1 MSDAPLSW
9 DGGRLDGTLWQGIR
23 YLSIAFDPG
32 GAFPATVTA
41 HLNQPVGSLTED
53 DVVVR
58 GGRSLPVPPYEVS
71 FGTRT
76 VRIRFRG
83 LGDHSPYT
91 VELTDGGGTA
101 VHPFFTAAEFRFT
114 IDCEVGDCRESPTEA
129 RRPPAQP
136 PAVDLLTKDFA
147 GFVGLLADWV
157 KVRNPQI
164 TDISGASFERVLVD
178 LLAWAGDM
186 HSYYQERVA
195 NEAFVETAGQRHSLR
210 QHAVLLGSAL
220 DDGHAPATVL
230 SFDVATTGFV
240 PAGLQIRMRTSPDE
254 VPVSFVV
261 AARTRVVAER
271 SSGDLRVAAFPG
283 AEDAELPAG
292 ATELLLWGHGAQL
305 TAGDRLA
312 FVQGSFS
319 QVVTLTA
326 APRRLEAP
334 GWVLDPAQD
343 FDPQAD
349 PQAGPPAK
357 VTRLEWDEPL
367 SQALRPWASPPL
379 VLQANL
385 VDVRY
390 GTPRRAVVDAFSDPR
405 RGEIAI
411 RLTRRTSIVTR
422 RSTGDG
428 YLLRALRVPEWPVVH
443 DDDDDGDGA
452 GRPAVELVV
461 SGETWTPVEHLHGSR
476 SYDLHYTAEADEQ
489 GAVWLGFG
497 DGVHGREVAL
507 DAPDTPAAPIELRY
521 RIGDAVAGNVGLGT
535 IVDVVRPLPGAALD
549 ALEDLGEV
557 GVTNVVPATGGREPH
572 TLARTREELPA
583 SLRHG
588 PLQRAVTLE
597 DYATVAMA
605 VPGAGRATA
614 RTAGGLF
621 NTVFVLVDPEGAED
635 LDEGLRL
642 RVQDQVDRLRMA
654 GREHVVAAAEYVS
667 LEVELVLCAEPGFA
681 RHLVRDRVLAELRPG
696 SSERPGWFHP
706 DRLSFGDAVRLGD
719 LLAVVQGIAGVRSV
733 RAATFRPLGDTTAPV
748 RDIILLGRTKVARL
762 DADPDFPEHGKLEVR
777 MVGLDF
783 TSERPRTGAWRIT
796 AVQRHALGSPQTRI
810 RAVGGVRPDGTR
822 WRMTTEEAIKA
833 IRRGERLY
841 VEKPIGDPVDVTVSR
856 TAAGREYL
864 RTVADGDDPNN
875 LLALPELDDE

>member
-1 MSDAPLSW
+1 MSAVPLTW
-9 DGGRLDGTLWQGIR
+9 DGGRLDGTSWQGIR

-32 GAFPATVTA
+32 GAHPATVTA
-41 HLNQPVGSLTED
+41 NLNRPVGSLTRE

-58 GGRSLPVPPYEVS
+58 GGRRLPVPPYEVA
-71 FGTRT
+71 FAGRAVT
-76 VRIRFRG
+76 IRFRG

-91 VELTDGGGTA
+91 VELTDGGGA
-101 VHPFFTAAEFRFT
+101 ALHPFFASAEFRFT

-129 RRPPAQP
+129 SVAPAQP
-136 PAVDLLTKDFA
+136 PAVDLLTKDFN

-157 KVRNPQI
+157 KVHNPQV
-164 TDISGASFERVLVD
+164 TDLSAASFERVLVD

-186 HSYYQERVA
+186 QSYHQDRVA
-195 NEAFVETAGQRHSLR
+195 NEAFIETAAQRHSLR

-230 SFDVATTGFV
+230 SFDVGATGFV
-240 PAGLQIRMRTSPDE
+240 PAGLEIRMRTSPDE

-261 AARTRVVAER
+261 AARTRVRAQSA
-271 SSGDLRVAAFPG
+271 SSVLRVAAFPG
-283 AEDAELPAG
+283 ADDAELPAG
-292 ATELLLWGHGAQL
+292 AAELLLWGHGAEL
-305 TAGDRLA
+305 DAGDRLA

-319 QVVTLTA
+319 QIVTLTTV
-326 APRRLEAP
+326 RRIEAP
-334 GWVLDPAQD
+334 GWVQDPSQD
-343 FDPQAD
+343 FDPQTD
-349 PQAGPPAK
+349 PPAQ
-357 VTRLEWDEPL
+357 VTALEWDEPL
-367 SQALRPWASPPL
+367 ARAVRPWASPPL
-379 VLQANL
+379 ALHANL

-390 GTPRRAVVDAFSDPR
+390 GTPRRAVVDAYADPR

-428 YLLRALRVPEWPVVH
+428 HLLRALRVPEWPVVH
-443 DDDDDGDGA
+443 DDDG
-452 GRPAVELVV
+452 PAVEVV
-461 SGETWTPVEHLHGSR
+461 ISGETWTAVEHLHGSR

-507 DAPDTPAAPIELRY
+507 EAPDQPAAPIELGY
-521 RIGDAVAGNVGLGT
+521 RVGDAVAGNVGLGT
-535 IVDVVRPLPGAALD
+535 LVDIVPPPPGATRDALD
-549 ALEDLGEV
+549 DLQDV

-572 TLARTREELPA
+572 TLARTREQLPA

-614 RTAGGLF
+614 RSTGGLF
-621 NTVFVLVDPEGAED
+621 NTVFVLVDPEGSDD

-642 RVQDQVDRLRMA
+642 RVHDAVDRLRMA
-654 GREHVVAAAEYVS
+654 GREHVVAAADYVP
-667 LEVELVLCAEPGFA
+667 LEVELVLCAQPGFA

-719 LLAVVQGIAGVRSV
+719 LLAFVQGITGVRSV
-733 RAATFRPLGDTTAPV
+733 TAELFRPLGDTIGPPV
-748 RDIILLGRTKVARL
+748 RDVILLGRTNVARL
-762 DADPDFPEHGKLEVR
+762 DAEPDFPEHGKLEVR

-783 TSERPRTGAWRIT
+783 AAAPSRTAAWRIS
-796 AVQRHALGSPQTRI
+796 AVQRHAAGSPQTRI
-810 RAVGGVRPDGTR
+810 RAVGGVRPDGTH
-822 WRMTTEEAIKA
+822 WRMTTDEAIKA

-841 VEKPIGDPVDVTVSR
+841 VEEPIGDPVEVTVSH

-864 RTVADGDDPNN
+864 RTLADGDDPNN
-875 LLALPELDDE
+875 LLALPELDDD

>member
-9 DGGRLDGTLWQGIR
+9 DGGRLDGTPWQGIR

-32 GAFPATVTA
+32 GAVPATVTA
-41 HLNQPVGSLTED
+41 HLNRPVGSLTED

-58 GGRSLPVPPYEVS
+58 GGRRLPVPPYEVS

-76 VRIRFRG
+76 IRIRFRG

-101 VHPFFTAAEFRFT
+101 LHPFFAAADFRFT

-136 PAVDLLTKDFA
+136 PAVDLLTKDFT

-164 TDISGASFERVLVD
+164 TDLSGASFERVLVD

-186 HSYYQERVA
+186 HSYYQDRVA
-195 NEAFVETAGQRHSLR
+195 NEAFIETAGQRHSLR
-210 QHAVLLGSAL
+210 QHAVLLGSRL

-230 SFDVATTGFV
+230 SFDVEATGFV
-240 PAGLQIRMRTSPDE
+240 PGGLQVRMRTSPDE

-261 AARTRVVAER
+261 AARTRVVAEN
-271 SSGDLRVAAFPG
+271 SSDALRVAAFPG
-283 AEDAELPAG
+283 ADDAELPAG
-292 ATELLLWGHGAQL
+292 ATDLLLWGHGAQL
-305 TAGDRLA
+305 AAGDRLA

-326 APRRLEAP
+326 APRGLEAP
-334 GWVLDPAQD
+334 GWVQDPSQD
-343 FDPQAD
+343 FDPLSD
-349 PQAGPPAK
+349 PPAK
-357 VTRLEWDEPL
+357 VTRIEWAEPL
-367 SQALRPWASPPL
+367 TRALRPWASPPL
-379 VLQANL
+379 VLHANL

-390 GTPRRAVVDAFSDPR
+390 GTPRRALVGAFADAR
-405 RGEIAI
+405 RGEIAV

-422 RSTGDG
+422 GSTGEG

-443 DDDDDGDGA
+443 DDDG
-452 GRPAVELVV
+452 PAVEVVV
-461 SGETWTPVEHLHGSR
+461 SGETWTRVEHLHGSR

-489 GAVWLGFG
+489 GALWLGFG
-497 DGVHGREVAL
+497 DGAQGREVAL
-507 DAPDTPAAPIELRY
+507 DTPDPAVAPIELRY
-521 RIGDAVAGNVGLGT
+521 RVGDAVAGNVGLGT
-535 IVDVVRPLPGAALD
+535 IVDIVRPSPGAALD
-549 ALEDLGEV
+549 ALEDLGDV

-572 TLARTREELPA
+572 TLAQTREELPA

-597 DYATVAMA
+597 DYAAVAMA

-642 RVQDQVDRLRMA
+642 RVQEEVDRLRMT
-654 GREHVVAAAEYVS
+654 GREHVVAAAEYVP
-667 LEVELVLCAEPGFA
+667 LEVELVLCATPGFA

-719 LLAVVQGIAGVRSV
+719 LLAFVQGIAGVRSV
-733 RAATFRPLGDTTAPV
+733 RAAIFRPLGDTSGPPV

-762 DADPDFPEHGKLEVR
+762 DADPDFPEHGTLEVR

-783 TSERPRTGAWRIT
+783 AGEPPRTGAWRIT
-796 AVQRHALGSPQTRI
+796 AVQRRAGGSPQTRI

-822 WRMTTEEAIKA
+822 WRMTTDEAIKA

-841 VEKPIGDPVDVTVSR
+841 VEEPIGDPVDVTVSH